1 MKKRFLIV
9 FIGLIVLVV
18 IIFIV
23 VFSLF
28 QKVNVIT
35 DKKEYQPGDNLRVK
49 IKNNLGKNICLSS
62 CYPYYFEKKEE
73 GWESYPYGDCPDTN
87 LVENCINPRQT
98 KAFETV
104 IPSITTGL
112 YRLALPACL
121 GCNLQEKFRE
131 DEWFYSREF
140 IIK

>member
-1 MKKRFLIV
+1 MKNKFLIV
-9 FIGLIVLVV
+9 AIGLSVLVV
-18 IIFIV
+18 IVFIV
-23 VFSLF
+23 FSFF
-28 QKVNVIT
+28 QKVKVIT
-35 DKKEYQPGDNLRVK
+35 DKKEYLTSENLRVK
-49 IKNNLGKNICLSS
+49 IKNNLTKTICLSS
-62 CYPYYFEKKEE
+62 CYPYYFEKKDGTWQSDHYE
-73 GWESYPYGDCPDTN
+73 DCPNSN

-131 DEWFYSREF
+131 DEWFYSSEF
-140 IIK
+140 TIR